1 MGLCPLRKLEF
12 RDTIRLMSLVDAI
25 QAGDLAGVKELL
37 ARDPHVANERTP
49 EGVSCVAIAVY
60 HGKRD
65 IARLLADGRT
75 DLDLYEACT
84 VGSVE
89 QARALIEKNPAQVNS
104 TSPDGFPPVA
114 LAAYFGHPEIVEL
127 LIASGA
133 DVNAQATNAMKV
145 AAIHAA
151 VSARDV
157 RCVEILLRSGADP
170 NLQQQQGF
178 TPMQAAVANG
188 DQEIIQLLTSH
199 GGR

>member
-1 MGLCPLRKLEF
+1 
-12 RDTIRLMSLVDAI
+12 MSLVDAI
-25 QAGDLAGVKELL
+25 KAGDLAAVKDLL
-37 ARDPHVANERTP
+37 AADPRVANERTQ
-49 EGVSCVAIAVY
+49 EGVSCVAVAMY
-60 HGKRD
+60 HGKRE
-65 IARLLADGRT
+65 IARLLADGRS

-84 VGSVE
+84 VGSLE
-89 QARALIEKNPAQVNS
+89 QARSLIEKDPAQVNS
-104 TSPDGFPPVA
+104 FSPDGFPPVA

-127 LIASGA
+127 LIQSGA

-151 VSARDV
+151 VSARDL

-188 DQEIIQLLTSH
+188 DQAIIEVLTAH